1 MASPASFYVRTCAG
15 TRHDGVIMNSPQL
28 PPMIVMGVS
37 GSGKTTIGTL
47 LGEAIGVPFVDGDDL
62 HPAANKEKMR
72 AGHPL
77 NDDDRRPWL
86 HVIGEYIEERAA
98 AGETA
103 IVACSALKKSYRDLL
118 RAHAPNLV
126 FIHLAGDKATIA
138 GRLEQRSHEYMP
150 PTLLDSQL
158 NTLEPLQP
166 GEVAVIVD
174 VTRTPEEMVE
184 QVLAELR
191 NQAD

>member
-1 MASPASFYVRTCAG
+1 
-15 TRHDGVIMNSPQL
+15 MNSPQL

-62 HPAANKEKMR
+62 HPVANKEKMR

-86 HVIGEYIEERAA
+86 HVIGEYIAERAA
-98 AGETA
+98 VGETA

-118 RAHAPNLV
+118 RVHAPNLV

-138 GRLEQRSHEYMP
+138 GRLEQRRHEYMP

-158 NTLEPLQP
+158 DTLEPLQP
-166 GEVAVIVD
+166 GEAAVIVD

-191 NQAD
+191 NRVH